1 MLSILATSRSVRAA
15 APLASSNTRRP
26 TNSFSNG
33 NNKLRVAMRAKPAA
47 GEEHFEPAEPRG
59 ECLLADAR

>member
-1 MLSILATSRSVRAA
+1 MHSILATSRSVRAA
-15 APLASSNTRRP
+15 APLASSRRA
-26 TNSFSNG
+26 NSS

-59 ECLLADAR
+59 ECLLEDAR

>member
-1 MLSILATSRSVRAA
+1 MHSILASSHSLRA
-15 APLASSNTRRP
+15 APLASSKTTSRGSSN
-26 TNSFSNG
+26 NS
-33 NNKLRVAMRAKPAA
+33 NKLRVAMRAKPAA